1 MLFSFETGK
10 ENAVIMGRNTWESIP
25 EKYRPLSKRLNILL
39 SRKLTQRYPSV
50 RFIKINLNRVQKKKL
65 MTRNSHVTGP
75 LVHHIGII
83 NHPPPKQIPRTKHL
97 IVNFKTIA
105 IFFQTGETFTVIN
118 KIGNYRKQQYK
129 YLIMY
134 TQCQI
139 LTETVKFVFPTALE
153 GKQN

>member
-1 MLFSFETGK
+1 MSFSFETGK

-50 RFIKINLNRVQKKKL
+50 RFIKINLNRVKKKKL

-97 IVNFKTIA
+97 IVNFKTIT
-105 IFFQTGETFTVIN
+105 IF
-118 KIGNYRKQQYK
+118 
-129 YLIMY
+129 
-134 TQCQI
+134 
-139 LTETVKFVFPTALE
+139 
-153 GKQN
+153 